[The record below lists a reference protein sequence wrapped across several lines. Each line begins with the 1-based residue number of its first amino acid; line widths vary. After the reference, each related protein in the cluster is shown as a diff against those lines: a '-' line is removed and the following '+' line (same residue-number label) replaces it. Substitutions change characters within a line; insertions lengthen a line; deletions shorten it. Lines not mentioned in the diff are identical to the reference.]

1 MKCSLSL
8 HLIHKMMYNL
18 QSEGAEK
25 ELAVHLNMT
34 VRHTCVLKQVQ
45 TL

>member
-25 ELAVHLNMT
+25 ELAVQLNVT
-34 VRHTCVLKQVQ
+34 VQHNRVPKRVQ